1 MNSST
6 TYMPMLIQ
14 SVVSELQFLEGDR
27 FFHPVA
33 ARSWGIWVDIG
44 ATRELGLCFSSNFPL
59 IFIPL

>member
-1 MNSST
+1 
-6 TYMPMLIQ
+6 MPMLIQ
-14 SVVSELQFLEGDR
+14 SVVSELQFLERDR

>member
-1 MNSST
+1 
-6 TYMPMLIQ
+6 MPMLIQ
-14 SVVSELQFLEGDR
+14 SVVSELQLLEGDR

-59 IFIPL
+59 VFIPL